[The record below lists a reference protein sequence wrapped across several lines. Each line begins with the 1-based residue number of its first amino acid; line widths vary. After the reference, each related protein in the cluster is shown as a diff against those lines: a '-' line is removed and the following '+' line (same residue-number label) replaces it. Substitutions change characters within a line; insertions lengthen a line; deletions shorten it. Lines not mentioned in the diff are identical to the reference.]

1 MLFQSALIVDGRLVK
16 FKRWE
21 GDKVGVVA
29 RQEKQ
34 KVFASPP
41 QIAFPHIS
49 LKNLVFFLSPHFF
62 FIRTLQTRFRLI
74 LRSLFTCH
82 FSVSNKF
89 PLPTASPPPPPASL
103 NQYMQFY
110 RPRCF
115 SLNKAMASTELFLK
129 YFFFQ
134 ILPHFS
140 AFEPPTQKLHA
151 ITKHP
156 HPPSKT
162 SQRDT

>member
-1 MLFQSALIVDGRLVK
+1 MLFQSALIVDVRLVK

-29 RQEKQ
+29 RQERQ

-89 PLPTASPPPPPASL
+89 PLPTASPHPPPCLPQLVHAVLQTQMFFIKQSYGF
-103 NQYMQFY
+103 NRAIF
-110 RPRCF
+110 
-115 SLNKAMASTELFLK
+115 KVFLLSNITP
-129 YFFFQ
+129 FFR
-134 ILPHFS
+134 I
-140 AFEPPTQKLHA
+140 
-151 ITKHP
+151 
-156 HPPSKT
+156 
-162 SQRDT
+162 